1 MHGGLRT
8 KKIIEDY
15 EQIINSP
22 HGVLIL
28 GTAQYLSIPRLDL
41 GVIIVEHENSYAY
54 KMFPRPHFDLRI
66 LAEVYAAKINAKFIL
81 ADTLLRYET
90 IARKEIDNLSEVYPL
105 SFRTN
110 FDETMISIIN
120 PNPNKDEDNLEALP
134 PNGGKASKFRIF
146 SEKSIEEIEHSLKKT
161 KKYFCFFTSQRIS
174 YLHYMQRL

>member
-1 MHGGLRT
+1 MHGGLRP

-66 LAEVYAAKINAKFIL
+66 FSGSLCREKLMQNLYWLILYYAMK
-81 ADTLLRYET
+81 
-90 IARKEIDNLSEVYPL
+90 LS
-105 SFRTN
+105 
-110 FDETMISIIN
+110 
-120 PNPNKDEDNLEALP
+120 LE
-134 PNGGKASKFRIF
+134 
-146 SEKSIEEIEHSLKKT
+146 KK
-161 KKYFCFFTSQRIS
+161 
-174 YLHYMQRL
+174 